1 MSRAFLNAFLLGL
14 LLVGAGCR
22 ATLPSQLPPSND
34 WIVAVKSCRLS
45 FDTAWYKGLAHHAW
59 IDIHKAGDPKWLRI
73 ECGGRL
79 FGVMFSELEPDE
91 ARLDQRF
98 DRHTVHLLGWL
109 EGEAAQRAALAIEQ
123 RARELDAYYGE
134 NYRVWPGPNSNTF
147 VAEVARAAPD
157 LGFVFDS
164 NCLGKDYPGWIDV
177 GLTASKTGVR
187 LDTVPI
193 GAAVGLREG
202 VEVHILGLTAGISLD
217 PPGISLPFLPVIP
230 WGFLPARDAQLYPP
244 EIAGALRFPIDA
256 ALERGV
262 PMALGEVSQ
271 PGTLVFE
278 RADGQAWLRL
288 DFTLGEW
295 LTNKSR
301 TMDIAIAM
309 HGQLGVNESSL
320 GVVLDSTVPPR
331 GELFSCGDAYGL
343 LEFEQVEGDKVRI
356 SARWSRDF
364 KALQPTAK

>member
-1 MSRAFLNAFLLGL
+1 MLRRFLTAFLLGL

-79 FGVMFSELEPDE
+79 FGVMFSEVEPDE
-91 ARLDQRF
+91 ARLDHRF
-98 DRHTVHLLGWL
+98 DGHTVHLLGWL

-157 LGFVFDS
+157 LGFVFDP

-202 VEVHILGLTAGISLD
+202 VELHVLGLTAGISLD

-230 WGFLPARDAQLYPP
+230 WGFLPGARPTLHPP
-244 EIAGALRFPIDA
+244 EVEGALRVAIDG
-256 ALERGV
+256 ALESGARIG
-262 PMALGEVSQ
+262 LGEISSPSTV
-271 PGTLVFE
+271 LFE
-278 RADGQAWLRL
+278 RADGSSWLRL
-288 DFTLGEW
+288 DFTLGRW
-295 LTNKSR
+295 LTKNSR
-301 TMDIAIAM
+301 EMDIRIAE
-309 HGQLGVNESSL
+309 HGPLGVSDSSL
-320 GVVLDSTVPPR
+320 GAVLDSTAPPQ
-331 GELFSCGDAYGL
+331 GNLVVCGDAYGM
-343 LEFEQVEGDKVRI
+343 LEFEQAPGDKIRI
-356 SARWSRDF
+356 SARWSRDRE
-364 KALQPTAK
+364 ALRAPAK